1 MGFNLLMTFKIMKF
15 KLNNKIAIVT
25 GASQGIGKTIAIEL
39 AKSGATICCISR
51 NKKSLDTVVNEI
63 TQNNGNAFSY
73 SCDISDPNSVKETI
87 SNIVKNYSKIDILIN
102 NAGITDDNILVRMSE
117 NQWDNVI
124 NTNLKG
130 AFNCT
135 KNTIR
140 YMMKN
145 KYGRIINIT
154 SIVGLTGNSGQA
166 NYAASKSGLIGMTKS
181 IAKEVASRGITVNCI
196 APGWIETSM
205 TEILEEEIKNNFL
218 NQIPIKRMGTP
229 EDIANAVIFL
239 ASDEASYITG
249 QTLTIDG
256 GRIIN

>member
-1 MGFNLLMTFKIMKF
+1 MMTFKIMEF
-15 KLNNKIAIVT
+15 NLNNKIAVVT

-39 AKSGATICCISR
+39 ANSGASICCISR
-51 NKKSLDTVVNEI
+51 NKKSLDAVVNEI
-63 TQNNGNAFSY
+63 KDNNGDASSY
-73 SCDISDPNSVKETI
+73 SCDIADPNSVKKTI
-87 SNIVKNYSKIDILIN
+87 SNIVKDYNSIDILIN

-154 SIVGLTGNSGQA
+154 SIIGLTGNAGQT
-166 NYAASKSGLIGMTKS
+166 NYAASKAGLIGMTKS

-205 TEILEEEIKNNFL
+205 TQILEEKIKNDFL

-239 ASDEASYITG
+239 ASDKASYITG
-249 QTLTIDG
+249 QTITIDG